1 MIKRIKSKFQS
12 QDSKKISAN
21 FMYLSILQGMNLL
34 LPLITFPYL
43 VRVLGIEK
51 FGLIMFAQAF
61 IVYFSMLADYGFNL
75 SGIREVS
82 SNRNNKNK
90 LIKIFSSIMIAR
102 FVLVLIGLIFL
113 TIVVFS
119 FEKFSQNWELYYLTF
134 GIVIGTALFPTWFF
148 QGMEKMKY
156 ITVLTVI
163 AKLIFT
169 LSIFIFV
176 TDKNDYIYVPLINSL
191 GFIFVGLISLY
202 IIFKDFNMKFE
213 FQKFKRIKLQF
224 IKGWHVFISKISI
237 NLYGATNTFILGI
250 FTTDA
255 IVGYYAIA
263 EKVVRIICSIFAPF
277 YQAIYPHVVGIVKKP
292 KNEASV
298 FLKRVF
304 NYSLAIS
311 SVVFL
316 FSIFLGEFLF
326 LLVFEEEAINS
337 INIFYIL
344 SPLIIIIPMA
354 SLFFNVILLS
364 YKLDK
369 YFSKLYI
376 LGGIINLLLIFIL
389 FQFLEEKVI
398 AVSIS
403 LLITESIITLGAFLV
418 ILNKQIMTFRRIEKK

>member
-1 MIKRIKSKFQS
+1 
-12 QDSKKISAN
+12 
-21 FMYLSILQGMNLL
+21 
-34 LPLITFPYL
+34 
-43 VRVLGIEK
+43 
-51 FGLIMFAQAF
+51 
-61 IVYFSMLADYGFNL
+61 
-75 SGIREVS
+75 
-82 SNRNNKNK
+82 
-90 LIKIFSSIMIAR
+90 
-102 FVLVLIGLIFL
+102 
-113 TIVVFS
+113 
-119 FEKFSQNWELYYLTF
+119 
-134 GIVIGTALFPTWFF
+134 
-148 QGMEKMKY
+148 ME
-156 ITVLTVI
+156 
-163 AKLIFT
+163 
-169 LSIFIFV
+169 
-176 TDKNDYIYVPLINSL
+176 
-191 GFIFVGLISLY
+191 
-202 IIFKDFNMKFE
+202 
-213 FQKFKRIKLQF
+213 FKRIKLQF
-224 IKGWHVFISKISI
+224 IKGWNIFVSKISI